1 MHLRSISNRSP
12 VESIDSH
19 AVLIIE
25 TEAKKIEF
33 SAYVRFEI
41 NKTYQHV
48 NFKPIIKYYYE
59 IIIYSSKSHI
69 SIYINIYLFAKKSF
83 TLEFLFSNF
92 EEIKF
97 SQKINKHRIIVFFP
111 PLLPFSLL
119 RFSISEPRLLD
130 YFLHPCS
137 NAG

>member
-1 MHLRSISNRSP
+1 MHLRSISNRFP

-69 SIYINIYLFAKKSF
+69 SIYINIYLFAK
-83 TLEFLFSNF
+83 NF